1 MANVCVSVCLTPE
14 ILRTWDK
21 TGRTEFVKLCKTLLE
36 NDAQPKQ
43 LPKRN
48 IKRALYEVCYAVNHS
63 QLKIEHATS
72 IFSELK
78 DAFPLLPSALADVLG
93 IVDVETT
100 CSDEAVRDKFV
111 SFVGSLRNVV
121 VPDGLLKERLDQDS
135 LELAGLVN
143 SQIGFNQKYVKTKTR
158 LYYKQQKF
166 NLLREESEGYSKLVT
181 ELNPDFGLKNSWEQA
196 LQNIK
201 SLIGCFDLDPNRVLD
216 IILEGFECHP
226 EEHVFYVPLLR
237 SYIIDKLTLCHILGF
252 KFQFRESA
260 DCSTPVSLFRCAALL
275 LKHELVDL
283 DDLYP
288 YLLPSDT
295 EIIPFYNKEVADAK
309 AYARKL
315 QTVVLSDKKDDEKK
329 EDEQQII
336 DLRENNQ
343 KLGLCEALLDIG
355 AWENAKAI
363 LDRLPENFAVV
374 YPSISFALCSLIH
387 RVLEPVYEKNI
398 GFSPLLAKK
407 RIRSVQICDSPQAH
421 TFQQLYHLAMP
432 MLYYLGPYASKDP
445 VLMVKIIRLT
455 KTFMTKRHSGGI
467 GPDDDI
473 AYYGFLNAI
482 EEVLLPSLSLL
493 PSNCSMA
500 EELWSLLRLYPYEI
514 RYRLYGTW
522 KNESYLSYPILIR
535 ARADCIDRAKYI
547 MKRLSKETVKP
558 SGRQLGKLSHNNPGI
573 VFEYVLNQIQRYDN
587 LIGPVVDS
595 FKYLTT
601 ISYDMLTFCIIEA
614 IANPEKD
621 RMKTDNMNISLWLQS
636 LANFAGA
643 ICRKYQVELT
653 GILQYVANQLK
664 AGKSIDL
671 LLLREVV
678 QKMAGIEISEEVT
691 DDQLE
696 AMAGGEL
703 VRQEGSNFSQVRN
716 TKKSSTRLKDTL
728 LEHDL
733 ALSLCLLMSQQ
744 RDSTVFA
751 EDANKHLKLVGKLYD
766 QCQDTLVQFG
776 SFLSMQLSTEEFVK
790 RLPPIDVLLST
801 YHIPHSAA
809 FFLSRPLYAHA
820 INVRYDEL
828 KKQEKDKDKKGNN
841 KATCYINASKEVMG
855 PIVEAIKPV
864 FSSKIW
870 DDLTP
875 QFYITFWS
883 LSMYDLYVPT
893 TAYEKQIALQESQI
907 SAVEANR
914 DMPASKKRKEQE
926 RCKIL
931 IDKLKDEA
939 KKQTEHVQRVTERLE
954 KEKEL
959 WFPTGT
965 LKSEMT
971 TNLLQYCLFP
981 RCCFTASDAVY
992 CGHFI
997 QVLHNLKTPNFST
1010 LITYDRVFN
1019 DITYTVTSCTE
1030 NEARRYGRFLCSAL
1044 ETIMRWHSS
1053 PAIYEKECYN
1063 YPGFL
1068 TVFRKGTDQ
1077 NNKMD
1082 RLDYENYRHVCHKW
1096 HFRLTKSVIT
1106 CLESKNYSQIRNS
1119 LIVLTKILPH
1129 FPRMTQIGMAI
1140 ERRVDKL
1147 SKEEKDE
1154 RPDIYAL
1161 AVGYSGQLKSKK
1173 ATWVQE
1179 TEFHIKEYNNIFLH
1193 SSLNVILCPSQPKKP
1208 ATAASQN
1215 PTNQQRQSDGTAGS
1229 TASKKGEI
1237 DGRIKDTKQDL
1248 SGRDDKK
1255 ERVQSGEGD
1264 KREKKERT
1272 AEKKEARE
1280 KKESKIKSNNATDS
1294 NGIIV
1299 KKEVSTDQYMRQ
1311 ATLDLPEDATKHKD
1325 QKTLKEEKPKK
1336 SDRKDR
1342 EATKLAKEKAK
1353 EEKRERKEREAT
1365 AKEEE
1370 RHATRLKDYEASIGG
1385 HMSSSSS
1392 SSHRRSAEPSPKQL
1406 DDRESKRRRLEAGGS
1421 SQESP
1426 LDARSKNRK
1435 SPNSLDA
1442 DELLELERDKERKE
1456 KKRDHSVETYDAD
1469 LSKRRKSDDHHS
1481 VSRKLNGEPN
1491 GSSTKVYIEKDYKD
1505 KTSKQLSHSSRKE
1518 QFADADGSPK
1528 MKIKEKRE
1536 KSSSKKQKK

>member
-1 MANVCVSVCLTPE
+1 ET
-14 ILRTWDK
+14 
-21 TGRTEFVKLCKTLLE
+21 
-36 NDAQPKQ
+36 
-43 LPKRN
+43 
-48 IKRALYEVCYAVNHS
+48 
-63 QLKIEHATS
+63 
-72 IFSELK
+72 
-78 DAFPLLPSALADVLG
+78 FPWLPSTLADVLG
-93 IVDVETT
+93 IVDVETA
-100 CSDEAVRDKFV
+100 CSDELTREKFITL
-111 SFVGSLRNVV
+111 VGALRNTIIA
-121 VPDGLLKERLDQDS
+121 DGLLKERLDQDS
-135 LELAGLVN
+135 LELVGLVS
-143 SQIGFNQKYVKTKTR
+143 SQVGFNQKYVKTKTR

-166 NLLREESEGYSKLVT
+166 NLLREESEGYSKLIT
-181 ELNPDFGLKNSWEQA
+181 ELNPDFNLKISWEQV
-196 LQNIK
+196 LQNIQ

-216 IILEGFECHP
+216 IILEAFECHP
-226 EEHVFYVPLLR
+226 EESPFYVPLLR
-237 SYIIDKLTLCHILGF
+237 AYIIDKLTLCHILGF
-252 KFQFRESA
+252 KFHFRESA
-260 DCSTPVSLFRCAALL
+260 DWSTPKSLFTCAALL
-275 LKHELVDL
+275 LKNELVDL

-288 YLLPSDT
+288 YLLPADS
-295 EIIPFYNKEVADAK
+295 EIIPFHNKEVSDAK
-309 AYARKL
+309 AYAKKL
-315 QTVVLSDKKDDEKK
+315 STVILADKKEDEKK

-343 KLGLCEALLDIG
+343 KLGLCEALLEIG
-355 AWENAKAI
+355 AWENARAI
-363 LDRLPENFAVV
+363 IDRLPENFALVH
-374 YPSISFALCSLIH
+374 PSISYALCSLVH
-387 RVLEPVYEKNI
+387 RVIEPLYEKNI
-398 GFSPLLAKK
+398 GLASVLAKRRVK
-407 RIRSVQICDSPQAH
+407 KVESCDCPLAYTYH
-421 TFQQLYHLAMP
+421 QLYHLAMP
-432 MLYYLGPYASKDP
+432 MLYYLGPYASRDP
-445 VLMVKIIRLT
+445 ILMVKIMRLA
-455 KTFMTKRHSGGI
+455 KAFMSKRHSGGI
-467 GPDDDI
+467 GPEDEI
-473 AYYGFLNAI
+473 AYYGFLNAL

-493 PSNCSMA
+493 HGNCSMA
-500 EELWSLLRLYPYEI
+500 EELWSLLKLYPYEI

-522 KNESYLSYPILIR
+522 KNESYFLYPILIR
-535 ARADCIDRAKYI
+535 TRADCLDRAKYI

-558 SGRQLGKLSHNNPGI
+558 SGRQLGKLSHSNPGI
-573 VFEYVLNQIQRYDN
+573 VFEYILNQIQRYDN

-595 FKYLTT
+595 LKYLTT

-678 QKMAGIEISEEVT
+678 QKMAGVEISEEVT

-703 VRQEGSNFSQVRN
+703 VRQEGSNFSQIRN

-751 EDANKHLKLVGKLYD
+751 EDVNKHLKLVGKLYD

-809 FFLSRPLYAHA
+809 FFLSRLLYAHA
-820 INVRYDEL
+820 INVKYDEL
-828 KKQEKDKDKKGNN
+828 KKLEKDKKNHK
-841 KATCYINASKEVMG
+841 TICYINASKEVMG
-855 PIVEAIKPV
+855 PVVEAIKPV

-883 LSMYDLYVPT
+883 LSMYDLYVPKG
-893 TAYEKQIALQESQI
+893 AYEKQILLQENQI
-907 SAVEANR
+907 STVEANK

-931 IDKLKDEA
+931 IDRLKDEA
-939 KKQTEHVQRVTERLE
+939 RRQVEHVQRVMERLE
-954 KEKEL
+954 EEKHS

-981 RCCFTASDAVY
+981 RCCFTASDAIY

-1044 ETIMRWHSS
+1044 ETVMRWHSS
-1053 PAIYEKECYN
+1053 PAIYEKECFN
-1063 YPGFL
+1063 FPGFL
-1068 TVFRKGTDQ
+1068 TVFRKGTDM
-1077 NNKMD
+1077 NNKMN

-1106 CLESKNYSQIRNS
+1106 CLESKNYSQMRNS

-1147 SKEEKDE
+1147 SKEEKDK

-1161 AVGYSGQLKSKK
+1161 AIGYAGQLKSKK
-1173 ATWVQE
+1173 PTWVQE
-1179 TEFHIKEYNNIFLH
+1179 TEFHIKE
-1193 SSLNVILCPSQPKKP
+1193 PKKTNN
-1208 ATAASQN
+1208 TAAQN
-1215 PTNQQRQSDGTAGS
+1215 QTQQQRQSDSSSGIS
-1229 TASKKGEI
+1229 TKRDV
-1237 DGRIKDTKQDL
+1237 DGRSKDVKPDL
-1248 SGRDDKK
+1248 SSREEKRAT
-1255 ERVQSGEGD
+1255 ESE
-1264 KREKKERT
+1264 REKRA

-1280 KKESKIKSNNATDS
+1280 KKEAKVRSSNAPEN
-1294 NGIIV
+1294 NGNLV
-1299 KKEVSTDQYMRQ
+1299 KKEARDSPDQHHRQAGTDQ
-1311 ATLDLPEDATKHKD
+1311 AEDSVRP
-1325 QKTLKEEKPKK
+1325 KTPKEEKLKK

-1353 EEKRERKEREAT
+1353 EEKRERKEREAF

-1370 RHATRLKDYEASIGG
+1370 RHSSRVKDYEGSSAS
-1385 HMSSSSS
+1385 HNLSS
-1392 SSHRRSAEPSPKQL
+1392 SSHRHSAEPSPKHLEERGTKSTVISLVQDQL
-1406 DDRESKRRRLEAGGS
+1406 GKLIIH
-1421 SQESP
+1421 
-1426 LDARSKNRK
+1426 LLFFFLV
-1435 SPNSLDA
+1435 PNFLF
-1442 DELLELERDKERKE
+1442 L
-1456 KKRDHSVETYDAD
+1456 
-1469 LSKRRKSDDHHS
+1469 
-1481 VSRKLNGEPN
+1481 
-1491 GSSTKVYIEKDYKD
+1491 
-1505 KTSKQLSHSSRKE
+1505 
-1518 QFADADGSPK
+1518 
-1528 MKIKEKRE
+1528 
-1536 KSSSKKQKK
+1536 

>member
-1 MANVCVSVCLTPE
+1 
-14 ILRTWDK
+14 R
-21 TGRTEFVKLCKTLLE
+21 
-36 NDAQPKQ
+36 
-43 LPKRN
+43 
-48 IKRALYEVCYAVNHS
+48 
-63 QLKIEHATS
+63 
-72 IFSELK
+72 
-78 DAFPLLPSALADVLG
+78 
-93 IVDVETT
+93 
-100 CSDEAVRDKFV
+100 
-111 SFVGSLRNVV
+111 
-121 VPDGLLKERLDQDS
+121 
-135 LELAGLVN
+135 
-143 SQIGFNQKYVKTKTR
+143 
-158 LYYKQQKF
+158 
-166 NLLREESEGYSKLVT
+166 
-181 ELNPDFGLKNSWEQA
+181 
-196 LQNIK
+196 
-201 SLIGCFDLDPNRVLD
+201 
-216 IILEGFECHP
+216 
-226 EEHVFYVPLLR
+226 
-237 SYIIDKLTLCHILGF
+237 
-252 KFQFRESA
+252 
-260 DCSTPVSLFRCAALL
+260 
-275 LKHELVDL
+275 
-283 DDLYP
+283 
-288 YLLPSDT
+288 
-295 EIIPFYNKEVADAK
+295 
-309 AYARKL
+309 
-315 QTVVLSDKKDDEKK
+315 
-329 EDEQQII
+329 
-336 DLRENNQ
+336 
-343 KLGLCEALLDIG
+343 
-355 AWENAKAI
+355 
-363 LDRLPENFAVV
+363 
-374 YPSISFALCSLIH
+374 
-387 RVLEPVYEKNI
+387 
-398 GFSPLLAKK
+398 
-407 RIRSVQICDSPQAH
+407 H
-421 TFQQLYHLAMP
+421 T
-432 MLYYLGPYASKDP
+432 
-445 VLMVKIIRLT
+445 
-455 KTFMTKRHSGGI
+455 GGI
-467 GPDDDI
+467 GPEDEI
-473 AYYGFLNAI
+473 AYYGFLNAL

-500 EELWSLLRLYPYEI
+500 EELWSLLKLYPYEI

-522 KNESYLSYPILIR
+522 KNETYFLYPVLIR
-535 ARADCIDRAKYI
+535 TRADCLDRAKYI

-558 SGRQLGKLSHNNPGI
+558 SGRQLGKLSHSNPGI

-595 FKYLTT
+595 LKYLTT
-601 ISYDMLTFCIIEA
+601 VSYDMLTFCIIEA

-636 LANFAGA
+636 LASFAGA

-664 AGKSIDL
+664 AGKSTDL

-678 QKMAGIEISEEVT
+678 QKMAGVEISEEVT
-691 DDQLE
+691 DDQLD

-703 VRQEGSNFSQVRN
+703 VRQEGSNFSQIRN

-809 FFLSRPLYAHA
+809 FFLSRPLYAHS
-820 INVRYDEL
+820 INVKYDEL
-828 KKQEKDKDKKGNN
+828 KKSEKDKDKKNH
-841 KATCYINASKEVMG
+841 KTQCYIKASREVML
-855 PIVEAIKPV
+855 PVVEAIMPV

-883 LSMYDLYVPT
+883 LSMYDLYVPKA
-893 TAYEKQIALQESQI
+893 AYEKQILLQESQI
-907 SAVEANR
+907 SAVEANK

-939 KKQTEHVQRVTERLE
+939 RRQMEHVQRVMERLE
-954 KEKEL
+954 EEKIS

-981 RCCFTASDAVY
+981 RCCFTASDAIYCGHFIQVLHNLKTPNFSTLITYDRVLNQIQRYDNLIGPVVDSLKYLTTVSYDMLTFCIIEAIANPEKDRMKTDNMNISLWLQSLASFAGAICRKYQVELTGILQYVANQLKAGKSTDLLLLREVVQKMAGVEISEEVTDDQLDAMAGGELVRQEGSNFSQIRNTKKSSTRLKDTLLEHDLALSLCLLMSQQRDSTVFAEDANKHLKLVGKLYDQCQDTLVQFGSFLSMQLSTEEFVKRLPPIDVLLSTYHIPHSAAFFLSRPLYAHSINVKYDELKKSEKDKDKKNHKTQCYIKSSREVMLPVVEAIMPVFSSKIWDDLTPQFYITFWSLSMYDLYVPKAAYEKQILLQESQISAVEANKDMPASKKRKEQERCKILIDKLKDEARRQMEHVQRVMERLEEEKISWFPTGTLKSEMTTNLLQYCLFPRCCFTASDAIY

-1044 ETIMRWHSS
+1044 ETVMRWHSS
-1053 PAIYEKECYN
+1053 PAIYEKECFN
-1063 YPGFL
+1063 FPGFL
-1068 TVFRKGTDQ
+1068 TVFRKGTDM

-1147 SKEEKDE
+1147 SKEEKDK

-1161 AVGYSGQLKSKK
+1161 AIGYAGQLKSKK
-1173 ATWVQE
+1173 STWVQE
-1179 TEFHIKEYNNIFLH
+1179 TDFHIKE
-1193 SSLNVILCPSQPKKP
+1193 PKKMNN
-1208 ATAASQN
+1208 AAAQN
-1215 PTNQQRQSDGTAGS
+1215 PGQQQRQFDGNTGS
-1229 TASKKGEI
+1229 SSVKK
-1237 DGRIKDTKQDL
+1237 D
-1248 SGRDDKK
+1248 
-1255 ERVQSGEGD
+1255 GEGRSKDIKSDVSKED
-1264 KREKKERT
+1264 KRERGQGADGDSREKKDRT

-1280 KKESKIKSNNATDS
+1280 KKEAKVKANNALEN
-1294 NGIIV
+1294 NGVFV
-1299 KKEVSTDQYMRQ
+1299 KKELRDSPDQHHRQ
-1311 ATLDLPEDATKHKD
+1311 AAVD
-1325 QKTLKEEKPKK
+1325 QADELIRPKTPKEEKMKK
-1336 SDRKDR
+1336 SERKDR

-1353 EEKRERKEREAT
+1353 EEKRERKEREAF

-1370 RHATRLKDYEASIGG
+1370 RHSARGKDYEGSSGG
-1385 HMSSSSS
+1385 SHNS
-1392 SSHRRSAEPSPKQL
+1392 SSHRRSAEPSPKHM
-1406 DDRESKRRRLEAGGS
+1406 DERESKRRRLETSGS

-1426 LDARSKNRK
+1426 VDARSKHRK
-1435 SPNSLDA
+1435 SPTSLEA
-1442 DELLELERDKERKE
+1442 DGSFEMERDKERKE
-1456 KKRDHSVETYDAD
+1456 KKREHSLETYDIE
-1469 LSKRRKSDDHHS
+1469 LSKRRKSDDHS
-1481 VSRKLNGEPN
+1481 ITSRKQNGESN
-1491 GSSTKVYIEKDYKD
+1491 GSSAKVYSERDYKD
-1505 KTSKQLSHSSRKE
+1505 KSSKQQSHSSRKE
-1518 QFADADGSPK
+1518 QFVEADDSPK
-1528 MKIKEKRE
+1528 MKNKEKRE
-1536 KSSSKKQKK
+1536 KSYPLH